1 MKWICILIIVSTAA
15 YACVSPAEMQQ
26 TWSNPEQQKDST
38 KLFQKILFVAFVK
51 DAAARR
57 IAEDKLV
64 HEVKGRGVASYS
76 YLGNENVNEDKSLL
90 SERLKRDGFDGIVVM
105 RMITINKTGVNTPG
119 TFPSYY
125 NSWYGY
131 YSSTSPAFNDPSY
144 ATSNIYNIE
153 TNVYSLAEDK
163 LLWSGVTSAVNISD
177 THKMVDKVIASVKE
191 RMKSEGF
198 IK

>member
-1 MKWICILIIVSTAA
+1 MKWICISIIITSVIS
-15 YACVSPAEMQQ
+15 ACLTRAEMQQ
-26 TWSNPEQQKDST
+26 SWSNPEQKKDST

-57 IAEDKLV
+57 IAENKLV
-64 HEVKGRGVASYS
+64 DEVKGRGVASYN
-76 YLGNENVNEDKSLL
+76 YLSSSDAGEDKNLL
-90 SERLKRDGFDGIVVM
+90 SERLKSDGFDGIVVM
-105 RMITINKTGVNTPG
+105 RMITVNKTGVNTPG

-144 ATSNIYNIE
+144 ATNNIYNIE
-153 TNVYSLAEDK
+153 TNVYSLKDDK

-177 THKMVDKVIASVKE
+177 TNKMIDKVIASVKQK
-191 RMKSEGF
+191 MKSEGF